1 LRCPQA
7 FLALHPRRAQE
18 NPGQVFLPGWFD
30 DSPQR
35 MTDDLPNPALLP
47 AGLRDL
53 LPPDAE
59 TEASA
64 VEALMDVFA
73 AHGYQRVK
81 PPLLEFEDSL
91 LAGSGAAVAEQTFRL
106 MDPDSQRMM
115 GLRADT
121 TPQVARI
128 ATTRLVHAPR
138 PLRLSYAG
146 QCLRV
151 RGSQIAPDRQIA
163 QAGIELIGHDS
174 PEADAEIILVAA
186 EALAAIGLN
195 RISFDLTLPMLAPT
209 LMDAAGI
216 TGTARTALARAL
228 DRKDA
233 AEVAAHGGTLAP
245 VLTELLLASGPADR
259 ALTTLRA
266 AKLGGAG
273 RALASR
279 LADAVA
285 AIRTRNPSLR
295 LTVDP
300 VEFRGFRYEN
310 GVSVSIFAP
319 GKHEV
324 LGRGGRYICGD
335 AEPATG
341 LTLYPDAILRV
352 APKREARTRVFIPAG
367 ASQARAA
374 SLRREGYATV
384 AALSPAANELAEAA
398 RVGCTHMLSN
408 GTVRPLV
415 PETDTG
421 E

>member
-1 LRCPQA
+1 MNDQ
-7 FLALHPRRAQE
+7 HPNAPRGGFF
-18 NPGQVFLPGWFD
+18 PLG
-30 DSPQR
+30 
-35 MTDDLPNPALLP
+35 LLP

-64 VEALMDVFA
+64 VEALMDVFT

-115 GLRADT
+115 GVRADT

-128 ATTRLVHAPR
+128 AATRLANAPR

-151 RGSQIAPDRQIA
+151 RGSQIAPDRQVA

-174 PEADAEIILVAA
+174 PEADAEIVLVAA
-186 EALAAIGLN
+186 EALAAVGLN
-195 RISFDLTLPMLAPT
+195 RVSFDLTLPLLTPT
-209 LMDAAGI
+209 LMDEAGI
-216 TGTARTALARAL
+216 AGPTRASLARAL

-233 AEVAAHGGTLAP
+233 AGVAAHGGPLAP
-245 VLTELLLASGPADR
+245 LLTDLLLASGPADR
-259 ALTTLRA
+259 ALASLRGANLSA
-266 AKLGGAG
+266 AAG
-273 RALASR
+273 ALAGR

-295 LTVDP
+295 LTIDP
-300 VEFRGFRYEN
+300 VEFRGFHYEN

-319 GKHEV
+319 GRHEV
-324 LGRGGRYICGD
+324 LGRGGRYLCGETE
-335 AEPATG
+335 AATG
-341 LTLYPDAILRV
+341 MTLYPDSILRA
-352 APKREARTRVFIPAG
+352 APKREPRTRVFIPTG

-374 SLRREGYATV
+374 ALRREGYATV
-384 AALSPAANELAEAA
+384 MALAPAEDELHEAA
-398 RVGCTHMLSN
+398 RVGCTHVLRD
-408 GTVRPLV
+408 GTVQPV
-415 PETDTG
+415 HSVTPTG
-421 E
+421 D